1 MMTKT
6 LILLLITLA
15 IFIAASSAWSSTP
28 TQQRES
34 SLKLNKRREFLT
46 IIIGSTSGSLL
57 ILSNSPPANAAAS
70 SQEQK
75 DKENIVKG
83 YNRLQYLLNNWEDET
98 TVCKTGQE
106 VSSILDLFF
115 TILQLCIYD
124 SITNYIFKHGKI
136 ILYLATYRQPLV
148 INVKDHQQR

>member
-1 MMTKT
+1 MKT
-6 LILLLITLA
+6 LLLLLITLA
-15 IFIAASSAWSSTP
+15 IFIAESSAWSSTP
-28 TQQRES
+28 THQRES
-34 SLKLNKRREFLT
+34 SLKLNKRREFLST
-46 IIIGSTSGSLL
+46 IIGSTSGSLL

-106 VSSILDLFF
+106 VSSISPGLV
-115 TILQLCIYD
+115 
-124 SITNYIFKHGKI
+124 YIFKHGKI